1 MGVVWGGGAEAEAHW
16 NGRAHGVWLARVH
29 GVPMARVHGVLEE
42 RMNSS
47 GSVGK
52 NQGEVKFEGW
62 KVGEDGKGVDLLAKH
77 QIHGSNPTKSHQTNK
92 SQKKL
97 GLFLVGFSD
106 LGQEQQNQARKQR
119 GGLPFHEKPWLMIP
133 YDVGWNP
140 IEKIFHELEV
150 ESPRTR

>member
-1 MGVVWGGGAEAEAHW
+1 MEDEGTAAEAHW
-16 NGRAHGVWLARVH
+16 KGRAHRVWL
-29 GVPMARVHGVLEE
+29 ARVHGVLEE

-62 KVGEDGKGVDLLAKH
+62 KVGEGGGKLDPLETK

-97 GLFLVGFSD
+97 GLFLMGNFRIW
-106 LGQEQQNQARKQR
+106 GRTQQN
-119 GGLPFHEKPWLMIP
+119 
-133 YDVGWNP
+133 
-140 IEKIFHELEV
+140 
-150 ESPRTR
+150 